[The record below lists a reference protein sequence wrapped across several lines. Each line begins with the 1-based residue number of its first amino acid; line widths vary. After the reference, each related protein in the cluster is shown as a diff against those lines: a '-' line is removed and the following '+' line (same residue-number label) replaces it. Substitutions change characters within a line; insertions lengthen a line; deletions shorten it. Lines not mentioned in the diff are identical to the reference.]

1 MIEEQRLDIV
11 SVTTR
16 PEQHTEQ
23 MIFASNQG
31 IKGVYAEKP
40 LCMTLEETDAIRQAF
55 ERNGTHLE
63 YGPIYRHWAI

>member
-1 MIEEQRLDIV
+1 MFCYTNYRQMIEEQRLDIV

-40 LCMTLEETDAIRQAF
+40 LCMTLEEMDAIRQALSA
-55 ERNGTHLE
+55 TAHT
-63 YGPIYRHWAI
+63 